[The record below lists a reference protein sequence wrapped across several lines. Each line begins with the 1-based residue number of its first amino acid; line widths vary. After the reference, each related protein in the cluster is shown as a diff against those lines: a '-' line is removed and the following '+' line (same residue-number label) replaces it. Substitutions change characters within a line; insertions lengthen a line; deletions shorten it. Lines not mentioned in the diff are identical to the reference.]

1 MAYISFQPS
10 DFYNTKLYTGTG
22 SSNAITGVGFQPDFT
37 WIKTIL
43 VAESHVLFD
52 AVRTNGYYLKSDAT
66 SAEIDGSSSGTNLW
80 TSFDSDGFTVDST
93 GARTNTNTYNYV
105 SWNWKAGTTS
115 GLTGGTI
122 TPSAYSINTTSGFS
136 IIGYTGTMAL
146 ATVPHGLGKA
156 PKLIICKQYNTSR
169 HWNSYWSG
177 IGATKYIA
185 FDSTAAATSST
196 RWNDTEP
203 DATVF
208 TVKNQ
213 DETNGAGTM
222 VAYCF
227 TDIKGYSSIGSYTGN
242 NNTDGTF
249 VYCGF
254 SPAYVIIKNSESTD
268 VMVVC
273 DNKRA
278 GYNDDNRPISP
289 YNTSAEETGDYGVR
303 LVSNGFKCIKNNG
316 KTNGDGKK
324 MVYAAFAEFPFVSSN
339 SKAGTAR

>member
-1 MAYISFQPS
+1 MAAYISFQPS
-10 DFYNTKLYTGTG
+10 DFFNTVLYTGTG
-22 SSNAITGVGFQPDFT
+22 TSTTFTGVGFQGDFWWGKQWEHT
-37 WIKTIL
+37 R
-43 VAESHVLFD
+43 ENRLFD
-52 AVRTNGYYLKSDAT
+52 SVRGAGYYLSSNSTAAQ
-66 SAEIDGSSSGTNLW
+66 SAEDTDTLSAW
-80 TSFDSDGFTVDST
+80 TADGFTLGSDNVSNVNT
-93 GARTNTNTYNYV
+93 GKFV
-105 SWNWKAGTTS
+105 SWNWKMGTTS

-122 TPSAYSINTTSGFS
+122 TPSSYSISATAGQS

-185 FDSTAAATSST
+185 FDSTAAQTSST

-213 DETNGAGTM
+213 DETNGTGTM

-316 KTNGDGKK
+316 KTNGDGNK
-324 MVYAAFAEFPFVSSN
+324 MLYAAFAEFPIVSSN